1 MFFLDKEPCS
11 KAGHANFW
19 TRFLVKEK
27 LVNLCRTHEQ
37 IKLIAKENYSSR
49 LCGAL
54 SQGKLVQLYTRAIKT
69 CQGKLLEKN
78 LFIVHTSK
86 ESYQGTCQGKLDRLH
101 VRGLICTILKSSWN
115 YLKLTWII
123 WNWFGNF
130 WNSGP
135 ELSEIQ
141 LEISEIDQKKV

>member
-1 MFFLDKEPCS
+1 MQKVFPGQGALFKSWSCQLLNK
-11 KAGHANFW
+11 
-19 TRFLVKEK
+19 RLLVKRN
-27 LVNLCRTHEQ
+27 LVVRAGLYV
-37 IKLIAKENYSSR
+37 KENLFIVHTSKESYQGIGERKLDR

-78 LFIVHTSK
+78 LFIEHTSK

-115 YLKLTWII
+115 YLKLT
-123 WNWFGNF
+123 
-130 WNSGP
+130 
-135 ELSEIQ
+135 
-141 LEISEIDQKKV
+141 